1 MTDFDRQWKGIY
13 RIGGIATII
22 VLCGIVIDMVVGAIT
37 GGDIASLPQ
46 TAIGRFEQYR
56 SNWLLGLYNLDLLNA
71 INQLLMIPTVFALY
85 AAHRKDNNA
94 NALFALILFLMG
106 TTIFIINNS
115 ALAMLDLSHKY
126 FGATSDIQ
134 KNIIAA
140 AGEALLVKGA
150 HGSLGVFIGF
160 ALPTFANILMS
171 IVMIKGKIFGKP
183 SSWIGLFGNVLL
195 LIYLVLVTF
204 LPSTGKIAIAIA
216 MPGGL
221 LVMAWMIL
229 FTIRLFNLRKARS
242 GEN

>member
-22 VLCGIVIDMVVGAIT
+22 VLCGIVIDMVVGTIT
-37 GGDIASLPQ
+37 GGDIDSLPQ

-71 INQLLMIPTVFALY
+71 INQLVMIPTVFALY

-94 NALFALILFLMG
+94 NALFALILFLIG
-106 TTIFIINNS
+106 TTILVINNS
-115 ALAMLDLSHKY
+115 ALGMLDLSHKY

-140 AGEALLVKGA
+140 AGEALLVKGE

-160 ALPTFANILMS
+160 ALPIFANILMS

-183 SSWIGLFGNVLL
+183 SSWIGLFGNTLL
-195 LIYLVLVTF
+195 LFYLVLVTF
-204 LPSTGKIAIAIA
+204 LPSTGNIAMAIA

>member
-1 MTDFDRQWKGIY
+1 MTDSDRQWKNIY
-13 RIGGIATII
+13 LMGGIATIV
-22 VLCGIVIDMVVGAIT
+22 VLCGIVIDMVAGTIT

-46 TAIGRFEQYR
+46 TAIGRFEQFR
-56 SNWLLGLYNLDLLNA
+56 LNWLLGLYNLDLLNA
-71 INQLLMIPTVFALY
+71 INQLVMIPTVFALY

-94 NALFALILFLMG
+94 NALFVLILFLIG
-106 TTIFIINNS
+106 TTIFVINNS

-126 FGATSDIQ
+126 FDTKSVIQ

-140 AGEALLVKGA
+140 AGETLLVKGA

-160 ALPTFANILMS
+160 ALPTLANLLMS

-183 SSWIGLFGNVLL
+183 TSYLGLVGNALL

-204 LPSTGKIAIAIA
+204 VPSIGSVALAIA

-229 FTIRLFNLRKARS
+229 FTIRLFRLK
-242 GEN
+242 GQ